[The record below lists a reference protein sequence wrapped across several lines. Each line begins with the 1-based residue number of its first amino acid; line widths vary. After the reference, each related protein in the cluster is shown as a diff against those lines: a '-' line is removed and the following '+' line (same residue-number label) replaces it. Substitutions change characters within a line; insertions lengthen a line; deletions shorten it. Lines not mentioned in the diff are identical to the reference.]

1 VKKKTNKKIN
11 SLTNQFNKIRIMKQ
25 LIIGIIAVLAI
36 TFTACNSND
45 NKSEKDSMS
54 EMKSDTAKQASATG
68 DKEVKEVSPT
78 FASVDAAAASYIKNI
93 VDHYL
98 HIKNA
103 LANDNENEAASGA
116 KMLSE
121 GIEKVD
127 KSFFTS
133 EQKKVYDENEKGL
146 KEHAE
151 HISKSK
157 IDHQREH
164 FTMMSENVYSLVK
177 AFGGGRIL
185 YHDHCPMANNNKGAM
200 WISELAEI
208 KNPYMGSGMPK
219 CGTVEEKIQ

>member
-1 VKKKTNKKIN
+1 
-11 SLTNQFNKIRIMKQ
+11 MKQ
-25 LIIGIIAVLAI
+25 LILGIIAVSI
-36 TFTACNSND
+36 TLTACNNNGSKSGKDNMSETSND
-45 NKSEKDSMS
+45 TIKE
-54 EMKSDTAKQASATG
+54 ASPTR
-68 DKEVKEVSPT
+68 DKTVKEISPT
-78 FASVDAAAASYIKNI
+78 FTNLDGTTAGFIKNI

-103 LANDNENEAASGA
+103 LANDNESEAANGA

-121 GIEKVD
+121 GLAKVD

-133 EQKKVYDENEKGL
+133 EQKKIYDENEEDL

-164 FTMMSENVYSLVK
+164 FSVMSEDVYSLVK
-177 AFGGGRIL
+177 AFGGGRTL

-200 WISELAEI
+200 WISEMAEI
-208 KNPYMGSGMPK
+208 KNPYMGRDMPK

>member
-1 VKKKTNKKIN
+1 
-11 SLTNQFNKIRIMKQ
+11 MKQ
-25 LIIGIIAVLAI
+25 LVLGIIAVSTI
-36 TFTACNSND
+36 TFTACNNND
-45 NKSEKDSMS
+45 GKSGKDNMS
-54 EMKSDTAKQASATG
+54 EMKDDTTKQPSATE
-68 DKEVKEVSPT
+68 DKTVKEISPT
-78 FASVDAAAASYIKNI
+78 FANVDVTAASSIKNI

-103 LANDNENEAASGA
+103 LANDNESEAANGA

-121 GIEKVD
+121 GLEKVD

-133 EQKKVYDENEKGL
+133 EQKKIYDENEEDL

-164 FTMMSENVYSLVK
+164 FSMMSEDVYSLVK
-177 AFGGGRIL
+177 AFGGGRTL

-200 WISELAEI
+200 WISEMAEI
-208 KNPYMGSGMPK
+208 KNPYMGSSMPK
-219 CGTVEEKIQ
+219 CGNVEEVIK